1 MLYKLLY
8 FFHTEISALNVFRY
22 ITFRT
27 ILSALTA
34 MVICILFGKWAIS
47 KLKELQVGQHIRMS
61 GPKTHMPK
69 AGTPTMGG
77 VLILTSVT
85 AACLAWGDMQNIY
98 VWIIIFVA
106 ISFGAIGFLD
116 DYIKKVKKSSD
127 GLGAKSK
134 LALQTMAALFVAVI
148 FYIQPNFDSKL
159 TIPFFKDMSV
169 DLGLLYIPFIVFIIV
184 GTSNAVN
191 LTDGLD
197 GLAITPFIVAVSCYV
212 IFSYIAGNIKIA
224 GYLQLPYVFGAGET
238 AVVCGALAG
247 AGLGFLWFNGPP
259 AEIFMGDV
267 GSLSLGAMLG
277 SIAVITKQEIILA
290 VVGGLFVVEAMSV
303 IIQVIFFKLTGGKRV
318 FRMAP
323 IHHHFEE
330 KGWVETKVVIRF
342 WIIAIVLALLAMSS
356 LKLR

>member
-27 ILSALTA
+27 ILSTLTA
-34 MVICILFGKWAIS
+34 MVLCIFLGKWAIS
-47 KLKELQVGQHIRMS
+47 KLKELQIGQYIRKA
-61 GPKTHMPK
+61 GPKSHVPK

-77 VLILTSVT
+77 ILILISVLS
-85 AACLAWGDMQNIY
+85 ACLIWGDIQNIY

-106 ISFGAIGFLD
+106 ASFGAIGFLD

-134 LALQTMAALFVAVI
+134 FALQTMAALFIAVV
-148 FYIQPNFDSKL
+148 FYFQSNFDTRL
-159 TIPFFKDMSV
+159 IIPFFKDLSI

-197 GLAITPFIVAVSCYV
+197 GLAITPFIVAISCYV
-212 IFSYIAGNIKIA
+212 IFSYIAGHTKIA
-224 GYLQLPYVFGAGET
+224 AYLQVPYVLGAGEA

-259 AEIFMGDV
+259 AEVFMGDV
-267 GSLSLGAMLG
+267 GSLSLGAILG
-277 SIAVITKQEIILA
+277 TVAVITKQELILA
-290 VVGGLFVVEAMSV
+290 IVGGLFVVEALSV